1 MSLSDS
7 DHDIVVEEI
16 GREPTRAEAALF
28 ENLWSEHCAYRSSR
42 PLLSAFDS
50 EGEQVV
56 IGPGDDAAVVSL
68 PTHDGEEMYITLGVE
83 SHNHP
88 SYVDPF
94 DGAATGVGG
103 IVRDTLSMGADP
115 IALADSLYFGEFD
128 REHSQYLFEGVVEG
142 ISHYGNCIGV
152 PTVTGSTVFHE
163 DYEGNP
169 LVNVSCIGL
178 LEPERTITAE
188 AQEPGNK
195 LVLVGNST
203 GRDGLGGA
211 SFASE
216 DLAEDA
222 ETEDRPAVQVGDPYA
237 EKLLIECNEALLDE
251 GLIESARDLGAAG
264 LGGASSELVAK
275 GGLGAHI
282 ELDRVHQREPNM
294 NAMEI
299 LLAESQER
307 MVYEVA
313 PENVDRVAELAERF
327 DLGASVIGELTEA
340 GTNYVCTFEGSE
352 ATASDESSEQ
362 GPRDGETVVDVDAHF
377 LGEGAPMNDLSS
389 ESPPKQ
395 ERDLPAV
402 STDEAFERIVASPN
416 TAAKQWVYRQYD
428 HEVQVRTS
436 VLPGDDAAL
445 LAIRESGTG
454 LAFSAGADPNW
465 TDAAPYEGARAAAL
479 ENATNVAAKG
489 ATPHAAVD
497 CLNGGN
503 PEKPDVYGGFKGIV
517 DGLADMC
524 SELDVP
530 VVGGNVSLYN
540 DSATGPIPPTPTLAL
555 VGVKEGYDAP
565 PMELSGEGT
574 IVVVGDTAL
583 EGEVDPRLG
592 GSEYT
597 AIFGGTDAFPELP
610 ADATSL
616 VETVADV
623 ADADH
628 VLASHDVSHGGL
640 AVALAEMVH
649 GEAGASVELEAP
661 DRNVEK
667 RLLFHEQ
674 PGRVVFETTAPAAVR
689 EAFDGVAPVTELGEA
704 DDSNRLELT
713 VDGERLRYDADDI
726 AGLRDTIESELA

>member
-7 DHDIVVEEI
+7 DHETVVEEI

-42 PLLSAFDS
+42 PLLTAFDS
-50 EGEQVV
+50 EGDQVV
-56 IGPGDDAAVVSL
+56 IGPGDDAAVVAL
-68 PTHDGEEMYITLGVE
+68 PTYDGDEMYITMGVE

-103 IVRDTLSMGADP
+103 IVRDTLSMGAYP
-115 IALADSLYFGEFD
+115 IALADCLYFGEFD

-152 PTVTGSTVFHE
+152 PTVTGSVAFHE

-251 GLIESARDLGAAG
+251 ELIESARDLGAAG

-275 GGLGAHI
+275 GGLGARI
-282 ELDRVHQREPNM
+282 ELERVHEREPNM
-294 NAMEI
+294 NAMEY

-307 MVYEVA
+307 MVYEVT
-313 PENVDRVAELAERF
+313 PENVNRVLELADRF

-340 GTNYVCTFEGSE
+340 GTNYVCTF
-352 ATASDESSEQ
+352 
-362 GPRDGETVVDVDAHF
+362 DGETVVDVDAHF
-377 LGEGAPMNDLSS
+377 LGEGAPMNDLPS
-389 ESPPKQ
+389 EAPPIQ
-395 ERDLPAV
+395 ERDLP
-402 STDEAFERIVASPN
+402 TIDLDEAFDRIVASPN
-416 TAAKQWVYRQYD
+416 TASKRWVYRQYD

-465 TDAAPYEGARAAAL
+465 TDAAPYDGARAVAL

-489 ATPHAAVD
+489 AVPHAAVD

-503 PEKPDVYGGFKGIV
+503 PEKPDVYGGFKGVV

-540 DSATGPIPPTPTLAL
+540 DSNTGPIPPTPTLAL

-565 PMELSGEGT
+565 PMALSGEGT
-574 IVVVGDTAL
+574 LVVVGDTSL
-583 EGEVDPRLG
+583 EGETDPRLG
-592 GSEYT
+592 GSEFT
-597 AIFGGTDAFPELP
+597 TLLGGTDAFPELP
-610 ADATSL
+610 ADPTALISTIA
-616 VETVADV
+616 EVADE
-623 ADADH
+623 DH

-640 AVALAEMVH
+640 AVCLAEMVH
-649 GEAGASVELEAP
+649 AEAGASVALETGDHGAGT
-661 DRNVEK
+661 EF
-667 RLLFHEQ
+667 LFNEQ
-674 PGRVVFETTAPAAVR
+674 PGRVVFETTDPAAVR
-689 EAFDGVAPVTELGEA
+689 EAFDGVAPVLELGEA
-704 DDSNRLELT
+704 NGSNHLEIT
-713 VDGERLRYDADDI
+713 VDDDRLQYDAPEI
-726 AGLRDTIESELA
+726 ADRRSTISDELA

>member
-1 MSLSDS
+1 MSLSDG
-7 DHDIVVEEI
+7 DHDIVVDEI

-42 PLLSAFDS
+42 PLLTAFDS
-50 EGEQVV
+50 EGDQVV

-68 PTHDGEEMYITLGVE
+68 PDYDGEEMYITMGVE

-103 IVRDTLSMGADP
+103 IVRDTLSMGAYP
-115 IALADSLYFGEFD
+115 IALADSLYFGDFE
-128 REHSQYLFEGVVEG
+128 REHSRYLFEGVVEG

-152 PTVTGSTVFHE
+152 PTVAGSVAFHD

-178 LEPERTITAE
+178 LDPERTITAE
-188 AQEPGNK
+188 AQQPGNK

-222 ETEDRPAVQVGDPYA
+222 ETEDRPAVQVGDPYT

-251 GLIESARDLGAAG
+251 DLVESARDLGAAG

-275 GGLGAHI
+275 GGLGARI
-282 ELDRVHQREPNM
+282 ELDRVHEREPNM
-294 NAMEI
+294 NAMEY

-307 MVYEVA
+307 MVYEVT
-313 PENVDRVAELAERF
+313 PENVDRVAELAERY
-327 DLGASVIGELTEA
+327 DLGCSVIGELTEP
-340 GTNYVCTFEGSE
+340 GTNYVCTFEG
-352 ATASDESSEQ
+352 
-362 GPRDGETVVDVDAHF
+362 ETVVDVDAEF
-377 LGEGAPMNDLSS
+377 LGDGAPMNDLPA
-389 ESPPKQ
+389 EDPPEQ
-395 ERDLPAV
+395 ERDLPTVDLA
-402 STDEAFERIVASPN
+402 EAFERIVASPN
-416 TAAKQWVYRQYD
+416 TASKRWVYRQYD

-445 LAIRESGTG
+445 LAIREAGTG

-465 TDAAPYEGARAAAL
+465 TDAAPYEGARAVAL

-489 ATPHAAVD
+489 ALPHAAVD

-524 SELDVP
+524 SDLDVP

-540 DSATGPIPPTPTLAL
+540 DSVTGPIPPTPTLAL

-574 IVVVGDTAL
+574 LVVVGDSAL
-583 EGEVDPRLG
+583 EGEADPRLG

-610 ADATSL
+610 ADPSALISTIA
-616 VETVADV
+616 EVADE
-623 ADADH
+623 DH

-649 GEAGASVELEAP
+649 EDAGATVDIETV
-661 DRNVEK
+661 DRGTRK
-667 RLLFHEQ
+667 RLLFNER
-674 PGRVVFETTAPAAVR
+674 PGRVVFETTDPDAVA
-689 EAFDGVAPVTELGEA
+689 EAFDGVAPVTEIGEA
-704 DDSNRLELT
+704 NGSTHLDISVNDDTLQ
-713 VDGERLRYDADDI
+713 YDAEDI
-726 AGLRDTIESELA
+726 AGLRSTIDDELA